1 MGDFVGFL
9 MISGCT
15 TRRFRALVIVWVGVT
30 VKLFV
35 VMDAPCMRPRRRL
48 YDFWTFAD
56 VVWHV
61 WIDWWFIPCT
71 FLELVRMFD
80 WYLLFGSLSV
90 FVYLSIVLS
99 SSEFYRRFL
108 WHPHSSSTY
117 TSGIPAFY
125 LERAKQFYS
134 SDRRLWAT
142 VHASETLFQKM
153 TSIFLRCFSDF
164 SVILQFH
171 HHSHKDP
178 WDSA

>member
-15 TRRFRALVIVWVGVT
+15 TRRFRGLVIVWVGVT

-80 WYLLFGSLSV
+80 WYLLFGCCLFLFICRLFFRHPNFIADFCDTPAARQHTQV
-90 FVYLSIVLS
+90 EYQRSIWSAPSNFTVLIADCERQS
-99 SSEFYRRFL
+99 MLRKRFFRR
-108 WHPHSSSTY
+108 W
-117 TSGIPAFY
+117 PAF
-125 LERAKQFYS
+125 
-134 SDRRLWAT
+134 
-142 VHASETLFQKM
+142 
-153 TSIFLRCFSDF
+153 F
-164 SVILQFH
+164 SVVSRI
-171 HHSHKDP
+171 SR
-178 WDSA
+178 